1 MTVGRQTMYL
11 AKHVFMENVAK
22 HGLASGFLSKTVSK
36 DMPIQ
41 FKEEPGQHYGALKDL
56 YATREFKDA
65 YDEMFTDKSVSGWMG
80 AYMKVLGLAKYSKT
94 ILSPVTHLRN
104 GLGNVMFLIRNGH
117 TDPVAVYKA
126 FREMTNDTQAGRDYY
141 RELLEQGIAGESVLA
156 GEFKDVMKDAF
167 DVKDMQPFLA
177 QGVLTDRGIARGV
190 RKVGAVAERFY
201 HAEDL
206 YAKIA
211 AYEGEKARYRKA
223 NPNWTDQQVKDRA
236 AEIVR
241 NTFPTYSMVPKA
253 VQAIRRFPLVGPFVS
268 FPSEVV
274 RTTYHTA
281 RLAYQEIT
289 SGNAELRK
297 VGYKRVA
304 GLFAFTAASV
314 GMAAAFRAVAG
325 VSADDESRMRRFL
338 PEWSKNSELLH
349 LPGGK
354 YLDLGNTDPMSHLSR
369 PIRAG
374 LSGESLPDG
383 LRRGFLE
390 FAKPYISEE
399 MSTRALLDVA
409 RNKTED
415 GREVYNPQAPS
426 WDVLAS
432 VAAHVG
438 KSVMPGAI
446 DQSVRLGRAL
456 AADEQEAMKYDVARE
471 LLAVVSGQRVQPFD
485 LKQQL
490 GFRASRFDR
499 ATGDAER
506 IFRDAV
512 KAPGLPEAEL
522 QKAYAKAEESR
533 RSLWEEFR
541 ADVEAAERLGMSRAE
556 VAKRLKD
563 SGLTSDVASS
573 VLSGVYRPYK
583 PEASRMRGVDP
594 ATASKRI
601 SSGTSTGGS
610 TPSRN

>member
-1 MTVGRQTMYL
+1 
-11 AKHVFMENVAK
+11 
-22 HGLASGFLSKTVSK
+22 
-36 DMPIQ
+36 
-41 FKEEPGQHYGALKDL
+41 
-56 YATREFKDA
+56 
-65 YDEMFTDKSVSGWMG
+65 
-80 AYMKVLGLAKYSKT
+80 
-94 ILSPVTHLRN
+94 
-104 GLGNVMFLIRNGH
+104 
-117 TDPVAVYKA
+117 
-126 FREMTNDTQAGRDYY
+126 
-141 RELLEQGIAGESVLA
+141 
-156 GEFKDVMKDAF
+156 
-167 DVKDMQPFLA
+167 
-177 QGVLTDRGIARGV
+177 
-190 RKVGAVAERFY
+190 
-201 HAEDL
+201 
-206 YAKIA
+206 
-211 AYEGEKARYRKA
+211 
-223 NPNWTDQQVKDRA
+223 
-236 AEIVR
+236 
-241 NTFPTYSMVPKA
+241 
-253 VQAIRRFPLVGPFVS
+253 
-268 FPSEVV
+268 
-274 RTTYHTA
+274 
-281 RLAYQEIT
+281 
-289 SGNAELRK
+289 
-297 VGYKRVA
+297 
-304 GLFAFTAASV
+304 
-314 GMAAAFRAVAG
+314 
-325 VSADDESRMRRFL
+325 
-338 PEWSKNSELLH
+338 LLH

-415 GREVYNPQAPS
+415 GRDVYNPQAPS

-456 AADEQEAMKYDVARE
+456 TADEQEAMKYDVARE